1 MNNHTT
7 ELNAAIE
14 KLAQLNIELQEAE
27 QAYDQALTHSANYL
41 GNDDNI
47 EKHRDDLAAAAYD
60 NVQRIKNLILI
71 QIKLIETL
79 RGK

>member
-1 MNNHTT
+1 MNINNS
-7 ELNAAIE
+7 ELSAAIE
-14 KLAQLNIELQEAE
+14 KLEQLKVELQQAE
-27 QAYDQALTHSANYL
+27 LQYDEALTHAANYS

-60 NVQRIKNLILI
+60 NVQRIKNLISI

>member
-1 MNNHTT
+1 MNNNAT
-7 ELNAAIE
+7 ELSAAIE
-14 KLAQLNIELQEAE
+14 KLEQLKVELQQAE
-27 QAYDQALTHSANYL
+27 HQYDQALTHASNYL

-60 NVQRIKNLILI
+60 NVNRIKNLISI
-71 QIKLIETL
+71 QIQLIETL